1 MQFIGRLRHP
11 VQQKNPTLV
20 GEVISEI
27 KTEVER
33 LGFVVTGKEESL
45 IYFTVETGR
54 GITDSNILQKVT
66 LAEYYGNQ
74 SARQLNVQFDFSQI
88 LNT

>member
-33 LGFVVTGKEESL
+33 LGFVVTSEEESL
-45 IYFTVETGR
+45 IYFTAKIGR

-66 LAEYYGNQ
+66 LVEKYGNQ
-74 SARQLNVQFDFSQI
+74 SAKRLNVQFDFSQT
-88 LNT
+88 LDT